1 MEQILEM
8 RPSRF
13 HVQEVR
19 LEAERSVKYKGAAG
33 VKLEVVLHSQR
44 NKPRELSRKIFE
56 RLKETFR
63 TDNIHR
69 LEPRNHMPATI
80 DQCDLDN
87 VIQVSEISKDKDI
100 ALRRYVAYLYEYSK
114 SN

>member
-1 MEQILEM
+1 
-8 RPSRF
+8 
-13 HVQEVR
+13 
-19 LEAERSVKYKGAAG
+19 
-33 VKLEVVLHSQR
+33 
-44 NKPRELSRKIFE
+44 
-56 RLKETFR
+56 
-63 TDNIHR
+63 
-69 LEPRNHMPATI
+69 MPATN